1 MNATQKITCLI
12 VDDEPMALSLMEDYV
27 NKIPF
32 LELKGKCSNAFQA
45 LEKIHEE
52 RIDVVFLDIQMPE
65 LNGVELSR
73 TLGKDTRVIFTTA
86 FDQYALEGFKVDA
99 LDYLLKPYN
108 FEEFYA
114 AAVKAKDWFE
124 LFNNAQKNQGKEELE
139 YIFVRSEY
147 KHLKIILDEILYIE
161 GLKDYVKIWLEGQT
175 KPVLTHASL
184 KKLEEELPVSKF
196 MRVHRSYIIA
206 LSKIQAV
213 ERSQAII
220 NFQYIPIADQFKQ
233 EFQDFIGRNSLE

>member
-1 MNATQKITCLI
+1 MNVTQKVTCLI

-73 TLGKDTRVIFTTA
+73 TLGKNTRVIFTTA

-114 AAVKAKDWFE
+114 AAVKAKDWFD

-161 GLKDYVKIWLEGQT
+161 GLKDYVKIWLAGQP
-175 KPVLTHASL
+175 KPVLTHTSL

-206 LSKIQAV
+206 LNKIQAV

-233 EFQDFIGRNSLE
+233 EFQDFIGRNSLD

>member
-12 VDDEPMALSLMEDYV
+12 VDDEPMALTLMEDYV

-73 TLGKDTRVIFTTA
+73 TLGKNTRVIFTTA

-114 AAVKAKDWFE
+114 AAVKAKDWFD

-175 KPVLTHASL
+175 KPVLTHTSL

-206 LSKIQAV
+206 LNKIQAV